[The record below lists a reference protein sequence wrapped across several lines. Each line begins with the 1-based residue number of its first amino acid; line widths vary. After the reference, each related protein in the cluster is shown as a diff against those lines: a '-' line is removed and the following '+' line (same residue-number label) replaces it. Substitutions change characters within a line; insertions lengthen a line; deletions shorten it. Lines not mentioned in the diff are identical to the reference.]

1 MTPESINSFEEGNMN
16 PLKEISSNDY
26 RTISCG
32 KTSGVPA
39 SHPINDDAK
48 KIVKKEPLT
57 DNDCDLNYKENQETM
72 ATKHFENAPNL
83 EKVKTEND
91 ETSYENEVFDGA
103 ASIRNDGLSM
113 LPNIVAAGNDK
124 AVTSATS
131 FLNHPYSSISNNFL
145 HYNYNQ
151 YATVNQLGSTYINL
165 ASNMTQGNGLSQAGF
180 PSYPS
185 SFVTISSS
193 PIDNCSSGRN
203 SSSPICTIQAASEP
217 PVDKSK
223 SLSKRSF
230 QDLSEQEYAN
240 VLEKIMREGTY
251 GDSKPPFSYI
261 SLITM
266 AIQKSADRQLTLA
279 EIYNWI
285 MMLFP
290 FYLNN
295 QQRWKN
301 SVRHCLSYNDC
312 FVKVDRSLWKPSKG
326 CYWTL
331 HENCGNMFEK
341 GGYLRRQKRFT
352 VKKRQQPESKKN
364 AHLQQHDVPENEI
377 KKGSPGVL
385 LNMFPDTQPLAATK
399 LENDADM
406 KAMQDATPTTA
417 GTVPVSLDNSACG
430 EIGNSM

>member
-1 MTPESINSFEEGNMN
+1 MPESLNSFGEVNMN

-32 KTSGVPA
+32 ETLDVPA
-39 SHPINDDAK
+39 SHPINDNIK
-48 KIVKKEPLT
+48 KVVKEEPLT
-57 DNDCDLNYKENQETM
+57 DNDCDLNYEEEQKTM
-72 ATKHFENAPNL
+72 ATTHFENAPNL

-103 ASIRNDGLSM
+103 ASIRNDGISM

-131 FLNHPYSSISNNFL
+131 FLNHP
-145 HYNYNQ
+145 
-151 YATVNQLGSTYINL
+151 
-165 ASNMTQGNGLSQAGF
+165 
-180 PSYPS
+180 
-185 SFVTISSS
+185 
-193 PIDNCSSGRN
+193 
-203 SSSPICTIQAASEP
+203 
-217 PVDKSK
+217 
-223 SLSKRSF
+223 
-230 QDLSEQEYAN
+230 DLSEQEYAN

-251 GDSKPPFSYI
+251 GNLKPPFSYI

-279 EIYNWI
+279 EIYDWI

-295 QQRWKN
+295 QQRWQN

-312 FVKVDRSLWKPSKG
+312 FVKVDRSLWKPGKG

-331 HENCGNMFEK
+331 HKNCGNMFEK

-364 AHLQQHDVPENEI
+364 AHLQH
-377 KKGSPGVL
+377 VL
-385 LNMFPDTQPLAATK
+385 FPDTQLLAAAT
-399 LENDADM
+399 LEYEADI
-406 KAMQDATPTTA
+406 KAMQDATSTTA
-417 GTVPVSLDNSACG
+417 VTVPVSLDNSACG

>member
-1 MTPESINSFEEGNMN
+1 MPESLNSFGEVNMN

-32 KTSGVPA
+32 ETLDVPA
-39 SHPINDDAK
+39 SHPINDNIK
-48 KIVKKEPLT
+48 KVVKEEPLT
-57 DNDCDLNYKENQETM
+57 DNDCDLNYEEEQETM
-72 ATKHFENAPNL
+72 ATTHFENAPNL

-151 YATVNQLGSTYINL
+151 YAAVNQLGSTYINL
-165 ASNMTQGNGLSQAGF
+165 ASNMTQGNGLSQLGF

-193 PIDNCSSGRN
+193 PIGNCSSGRN
-203 SSSPICTIQAASEP
+203 SSSPISTIQAASES

-251 GDSKPPFSYI
+251 GNLKPPFSYI

-279 EIYNWI
+279 EIYDWI

-290 FYLNN
+290 FYLSN
-295 QQRWKN
+295 QQRWQN

-312 FVKVDRSLWKPSKG
+312 FVKVDRSLWKPGKG

-331 HENCGNMFEK
+331 HKNCGNMFEK

-364 AHLQQHDVPENEI
+364 AHLQH
-377 KKGSPGVL
+377 VL
-385 LNMFPDTQPLAATK
+385 FPDT
-399 LENDADM
+399 
-406 KAMQDATPTTA
+406 
-417 GTVPVSLDNSACG
+417 
-430 EIGNSM
+430 